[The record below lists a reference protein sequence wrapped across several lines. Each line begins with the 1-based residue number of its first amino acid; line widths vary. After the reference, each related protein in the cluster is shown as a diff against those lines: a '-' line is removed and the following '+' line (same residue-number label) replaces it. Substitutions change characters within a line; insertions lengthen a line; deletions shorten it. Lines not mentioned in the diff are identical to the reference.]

1 MIYTGDHIRRYD
13 GLVHRI
19 VATHWGYGHVKYTY
33 IMACLNRETDVIF
46 EEAVQSTEEPVT
58 CMACISS
65 TTT

>member
-1 MIYTGDHIRRYD
+1 
-13 GLVHRI
+13 
-19 VATHWGYGHVKYTY
+19 
-33 IMACLNRETDVIF
+33 MACLNRETDVIF